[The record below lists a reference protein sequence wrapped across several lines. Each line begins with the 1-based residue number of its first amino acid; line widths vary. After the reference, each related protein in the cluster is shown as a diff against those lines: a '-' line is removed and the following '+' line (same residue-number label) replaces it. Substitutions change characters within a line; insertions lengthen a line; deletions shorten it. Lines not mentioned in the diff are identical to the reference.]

1 MPWKTAKT
9 ALSLPQ
15 PGRDDLRGHG
25 ADNAD
30 LLPERTRRGP
40 PSALF
45 DCFFSRLLPPVPGLG
60 PDDLRTI
67 LEDVRSK
74 LEAEDHG
81 LDVIL
86 ETDSEK
92 EAAGWRKVIEGA
104 GLKHFKAE
112 PAES

>member
-1 MPWKTAKT
+1 MQKLQKLHFRSHNLVVTISEVMVPIT
-9 ALSLPQ
+9 
-15 PGRDDLRGHG
+15 
-25 ADNAD
+25 
-30 LLPERTRRGP
+30 RTCCPSGTCCGP